1 VVDRLE
7 EVLGEGARIVR
18 VEAEAVRG
26 SGSKRI
32 WPQWK
37 ATPDGIT
44 QRLPWLSDIDQ
55 GTKVT
60 VAIRIETG
68 RQMGLS
74 GPYLFKRD

>member
-1 VVDRLE
+1 MVDRLE